1 MPADRIRTRPAPGTA
16 TEADVLWILDHE
28 DRICEMIDGTLVEK
42 AMSAEAS
49 AIALWIGAL
58 LNQFVRP
65 RRLGWI
71 LGPDGILRI
80 STDRLRAP
88 DVSFIKRSEIRGER
102 FPTAPIPQ
110 LSPSLAVEVLSPSTT
125 SREMN
130 EKLDD
135 YFSAGTEL
143 VWIVDPASNSIR
155 VFSSRENEVRLGIND
170 TLDGGTVLPGFS
182 VPVAD
187 IFSAIE

>member
-1 MPADRIRTRPAPGTA
+1 
-16 TEADVLWILDHE
+16 
-28 DRICEMIDGTLVEK
+28 MIDGTLVEK

-49 AIALWIGAL
+49 VIALWIGSL
-58 LNQFVRP
+58 LSQFVRP

-88 DVSFIKRSEIRGER
+88 DVSFIKRSQIQGER
-102 FPTAPIPQ
+102 FPTAPIP
-110 LSPSLAVEVLSPSTT
+110 LLFPALAVEVLSPSNT

-143 VWIVDPASNSIR
+143 VWIVDPAKKMIR
-155 VFSSRENEVRLGIND
+155 VITTRENEITLGVND

-187 IFSAIE
+187 VFNAVE